1 MIDCVLQGRKN
12 YSHKPV
18 GDGQFNNS
26 VNFETDMK
34 KILIANRG
42 EIALRIMRSAREMGI
57 KTVAV
62 YSAADREALHVR
74 YADEA
79 VFIGGAP
86 SSESYLAGKKII
98 EACCKTGAEAI
109 HPGYGFLSENAA
121 FARQVREAGLIL
133 IGPSPEAMEVM
144 GNKLSAKAAA
154 MKYDIPMVPGTEEA
168 ISDVPEAKKR
178 AIEVGFP
185 ILIKAAAGG
194 GGKGMRIVERAEDF
208 EEQMQLAVSEATSAF
223 GDGSVFIE
231 RYVSSPRHIEIQVLG
246 DTHGNIVHLF
256 ERECSVQRRHQKV
269 IEEAP
274 SSILTPE
281 IRRAMGKCAV
291 DVARSVNYTG
301 AGTVEFI
308 MDDRLNFY
316 FLEMNTRLQ
325 VEHPV
330 TELITGVDLV
340 KEQIGIA
347 GGEVI
352 SFKQEDLEI
361 IGHAIE
367 LRVYAEDPANNF
379 LPDIGKLQTYV
390 TPKGPGVRVDDGFE
404 QGMEIPIYYDPMI
417 AKLTVHG
424 KDRTESIERMIRA
437 IDEYDI
443 TGISTT
449 LGFGK
454 FVMQHPAFRSGQFDT
469 HFVQKYFKPE
479 YLHTENEEEAFIAA
493 LMMGQLLNKK
503 DYTSSASLINP
514 QTSEWVNKRRQ
525 F

>member
-1 MIDCVLQGRKN
+1 MQ
-12 YSHKPV
+12 
-18 GDGQFNNS
+18 
-26 VNFETDMK
+26 

-62 YSAADREALHVR
+62 YSHADRDALHVR

-79 VFIGGAP
+79 VNIGEAP
-86 SSESYLAGKKII
+86 SSQSYLIGEKII
-98 EACCKTGAEAI
+98 AACKQTGAEGI
-109 HPGYGFLSENAA
+109 HPGYGFLSENAG
-121 FARQVREAGLIL
+121 FARLVKDSGLIL

-154 MKYDIPMVPGTEEA
+154 LRYNIPMVPGTEEA
-168 ISDVPEAKKR
+168 ITDVNEAKKR

-194 GGKGMRIVERAEDF
+194 GGKGMRIVEGPADF

-231 RYVSSPRHIEIQVLG
+231 RYVSSPKHIEIQVLS

-256 ERECSVQRRHQKV
+256 ERDCSVQRRHQKV
-269 IEEAP
+269 VEEAP
-274 SSILTPE
+274 SAILTPE
-281 IRRAMGKCAV
+281 IREKMGRCAV

-308 MDDRLNFY
+308 MDEGLNFY

-330 TELITGVDLV
+330 TELITGIDLV
-340 KEQIGIA
+340 KEQIKIA
-347 GGEVI
+347 RGEAI
-352 SFKQEDLEI
+352 SFKREDLKI
-361 IGHAIE
+361 HGHAIE

-379 LPDIGKLQTYV
+379 LPDIGTLQTYI

-417 AKLTVHG
+417 AKLITFA
-424 KDRTESIERMIRA
+424 DTRAEAIERMIRA
-437 IDEYDI
+437 IDEYQI
-443 TGISTT
+443 TGITTT
-449 LGFGK
+449 LGFGR
-454 FVMQHPAFRSGQFDT
+454 FVMQHEAFTSGNFDT
-469 HFVQKYFKPE
+469 HFVKKYFSPE
-479 YLHTENEEEAFIAA
+479 VLLESREDEAIVAA
-493 LMMGQLLNKK
+493 IVMEQLLSKK
-503 DYTSSASLINP
+503 GFQLLP
-514 QTSEWVNKRRQ
+514 R
-525 F
+525 